1 MSTGDLKGPL
11 RRWQEGRAP
20 QRTLPT
26 LVGLHAILKRKAY
39 IVGTLT
45 LVLFLGV
52 AVAAYAWDAS
62 RSDEIA
68 EGIEIGGIDVAGL
81 TEPEAEAL
89 VTSELIEPLDRDV
102 VATYDDVKYKL
113 SAERLAVE
121 ADVEGMVDRAFD
133 ASLDGG
139 LPTRIWRYATGGEV
153 DKSIEP
159 EVLYAE
165 KEVAELVTRIAEAI
179 NRDPVNASVQP
190 TAASLDPIPGQ
201 DGRRLKEEDLLRK
214 LTTAVQSPGHRR
226 VEAEV
231 EVTKPDVTIDELAEQ
246 YPVYLTVDRS
256 SFQLKL
262 WEGLEL
268 TKTYTVAIG
277 AVGFDTP
284 AGEYAIQNKAVDPV
298 WSVPDRQWAGDLAGT
313 TVPGGVADNP
323 LKARWLGIYD
333 GAGIHGTDDTASLGT
348 AASHGCVRMA
358 VPDVIELYD
367 QVPVGTPIYIG

>member
-1 MSTGDLKGPL
+1 MFKRNLT
-11 RRWQEGRAP
+11 
-20 QRTLPT
+20 
-26 LVGLHAILKRKAY
+26 VKRKAY
-39 IVGTLT
+39 ILGTLT

-68 EGIEIGGIDVAGL
+68 EGIEIGGIDVGGL

-89 VTSELIEPLDRDV
+89 VTSELIEPLDRDL

-113 SAERLAVE
+113 SAKRLAVR
-121 ADVEGMVDRAFD
+121 ADVEGMVDSAFD
-133 ASLDGG
+133 TSLEGG
-139 LPTRIWRYATGGEV
+139 LPTRIWRYATGGEI
-153 DKSIEP
+153 DRSIEP

-165 KEVAELVTRIAEAI
+165 KEVTDLVARIAEAI
-179 NRDPVNASVQP
+179 NRDPVNASVVP
-190 TAASLDPIPGQ
+190 TPASLDPVAEQ

-214 LTTAVQSPGHRR
+214 LTAAVQSPTHRR
-226 VEAEV
+226 VTAAV
-231 EVTKPDVTIDELAEQ
+231 EVVEPDVTVDELAAQ

-268 TKTYTVAIG
+268 TKAYTVAIG
-277 AVGFDTP
+277 AVGFETP
-284 AGEYAIQNKAVDPV
+284 AGEYAIQNKAVDPA
-298 WSVPDRQWAGDLAGT
+298 WSVPDRDWAGDLAGT
-313 TVPGGVADNP
+313 VVPGGTADNP

-333 GAGIHGTDDTASLGT
+333 GAGIHGTDDTGSLGS
-348 AASHGCVRMA
+348 AASHGCVRMS
-358 VPDVIELYD
+358 VSDVVELYD